1 MKKIKSIIIIL
12 ITIHFSFIIISQLRE
27 LKILDTH
34 LSKIIENRY
43 ILPFFEQNWGMF
55 SPNPPQGN
63 QFIMIKFKTY
73 QDSIVI
79 DPHKNIRNNSNGDFL
94 NLDQRLLKYQA
105 ECFNDIIEKN
115 NQLNSNSYSDKK
127 NYGLLSFINY
137 SLFILKN
144 QKSFTKN
151 LKSSDLIYIDLYL
164 IDDIL
169 DKPQSKQKFKG
180 RYYTE
185 IKNVFSITKNEFDKL
200 QL

>member
-1 MKKIKSIIIIL
+1 MKEIKLFIIIL
-12 ITIHFSFIIISQLRE
+12 ITIHFSFIITSQLRE

-34 LSKIIENRY
+34 LSKIIESHY

-73 QDSIVI
+73 QDSIII
-79 DPHKNIRNNSNGDFL
+79 DPHKNIRNNSNGGFL

-115 NQLNSNSYSDKK
+115 NQLNSNSCNDKK